1 MVSKEKENSK
11 SAVSVSKLGQS
22 TMAIKEEPV
31 FNAPKFCLKKAE
43 N

>member
-1 MVSKEKENSK
+1 MVSKEKQNSK

-22 TMAIKEEPV
+22 TTATKEEPV
-31 FNAPKFCLKKAE
+31 FNVPKFCLKIAE